1 MKSVHTAFLY
11 FHAMLALAQDPNGPC
26 FEYKVDMYRLLF
38 VILLIIF
45 NPLIYTLEL
54 EDMEDAYNGFVHK
67 GRTQGKIYYFRFT
80 IDTKY

>member
-1 MKSVHTAFLY
+1 
-11 FHAMLALAQDPNGPC
+11 LAEERTYSFSLFSCYACISSRPNGPC

-38 VILLIIF
+38 VILVIIF

-67 GRTQGKIYYFRFT
+67 GRTQGKI
-80 IDTKY
+80 IISDLL